1 MMNLED
7 AMEKILELT
16 DKNKELEEQIQ
27 SYEIKRQDYESKLEL
42 NASEISRLKELNMK
56 YFTRLTIE
64 KEETNTDVEN
74 EPKEE
79 TQEVLSYDDLLKDWR
94 WKDEN

>member
-7 AMEKILELT
+7 AMEKILELS
-16 DKNKELEEQIQ
+16 DKNKELENQIQ
-27 SYEIKRQDYESKLEL
+27 SYEIKRQDYESKLES

-64 KEETNTDVEN
+64 KEEAHEEEREPEVETV
-74 EPKEE
+74 ES
-79 TQEVLSYDDLLKDWR
+79 LSFDDLLKDWR
-94 WKDEN
+94 

>member
-64 KEETNTDVEN
+64 KEEVHTEVEN

-79 TQEVLSYDDLLKDWR
+79 TQEILSYDDLLKDWR
-94 WKDEN
+94 

>member
-1 MMNLED
+1 MNLED

-27 SYEIKRQDYESKLEL
+27 SYEIKRQDYESKLES

-56 YFTRLTIE
+56 YFTRLAIE
-64 KEETNTDVEN
+64 KEEAHEES
-74 EPKEE
+74 EPIDEKEE
-79 TQEVLSYDDLLKDWR
+79 ILSYDDLLKDWR
-94 WKDEN
+94 

>member
-27 SYEIKRQDYESKLEL
+27 SYEIKRQDYESKLES

-56 YFTRLTIE
+56 YFTRLAIE
-64 KEETNTDVEN
+64 KEETHTEEEN

-79 TQEVLSYDDLLKDWR
+79 TQEILSYDDLLKDWR
-94 WKDEN
+94 

>member
-7 AMEKILELT
+7 AMEKILELS
-16 DKNKELEEQIQ
+16 DKNKELENQIQ
-27 SYEIKRQDYESKLEL
+27 SYEIKRQDYESKLES

-64 KEETNTDVEN
+64 KEEAHEEEREPEVETV
-74 EPKEE
+74 ES
-79 TQEVLSYDDLLKDWR
+79 LSYDDLLKDWR
-94 WKDEN
+94 

>member
-1 MMNLED
+1 MNLED

-64 KEETNTDVEN
+64 KEETHTEVEN

-79 TQEVLSYDDLLKDWR
+79 TQEILSYDDLLKDWR

>member
-16 DKNKELEEQIQ
+16 ERNKELEDQIQ
-27 SYEIKRQDYESKLEL
+27 SYEIKRQDYEGKLET

-56 YFTRLTIE
+56 YFTRLTME
-64 KEETNTDVEN
+64 KEETHVVES
-74 EPKEE
+74 EPIEE
-79 TQEVLSYDDLLKDWR
+79 TVESLSYDDLLKDWR
-94 WKDEN
+94 

>member
-1 MMNLED
+1 MNLED

-27 SYEIKRQDYESKLEL
+27 SYEIKRQDYESKLES

-56 YFTRLTIE
+56 YFTRLTVE
-64 KEETNTDVEN
+64 KEEAHIE
-74 EPKEE
+74 ERESIEE
-79 TQEVLSYDDLLKDWR
+79 TEESLSYEDLLKDWR
-94 WKDEN
+94 

>member
-27 SYEIKRQDYESKLEL
+27 SYEIKRQDYESKLET

-56 YFTRLTIE
+56 YFTRLTVE
-64 KEETNTDVEN
+64 KEEAHVEER
-74 EPKEE
+74 EPEQE
-79 TQEVLSYDDLLKDWR
+79 TVESLSYDDLLKDWR
-94 WKDEN
+94 

>member
-1 MMNLED
+1 MNLED

-27 SYEIKRQDYESKLEL
+27 SYEIKRQDYESKLES

-64 KEETNTDVEN
+64 KDETHNELEN

-79 TQEVLSYDDLLKDWR
+79 TQEILSYDDLLKDWR
-94 WKDEN
+94 

>member
-1 MMNLED
+1 MDLEQ
-7 AMEKILELT
+7 AMEKILQLT
-16 DKNKELEEQIQ
+16 DKNKDLENQIQ
-27 SYEIKRQDYESKLEL
+27 SYEIKREEYESKLEQ

-64 KEETNTDVEN
+64 KDETHTEEEN

-79 TQEVLSYDDLLKDWR
+79 IQENLSYDDLLKDWR
-94 WKDEN
+94 